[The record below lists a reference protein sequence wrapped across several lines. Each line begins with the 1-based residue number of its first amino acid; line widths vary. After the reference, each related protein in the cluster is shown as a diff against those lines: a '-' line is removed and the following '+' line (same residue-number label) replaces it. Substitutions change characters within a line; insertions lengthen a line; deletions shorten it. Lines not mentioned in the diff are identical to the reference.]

1 VDRLIIKGLYFGG
14 YNYIIERY
22 WEIGPTKIY
31 SKYLDYGYT
40 SYRGYLETPKYYIY
54 VGNYEANEYKYP
66 ITGYS
71 TLIGKAYIYLF
82 IKYIYY
88 KGPYFAI
95 FNSCS
100 KKRIV
105 IEEVKKKK

>member
-1 VDRLIIKGLYFGG
+1 LGK
-14 YNYIIERY
+14 
-22 WEIGPTKIY
+22 GPTKIY

-40 SYRGYLETPKYYIY
+40 SYGGCSGTLKYYIY
-54 VGNYEANEYKYP
+54 TGNHEANEYKYP

-71 TLIGKAYIYLF
+71 TLIGKAYIYLP

-88 KGPYFAI
+88 KGPHFAI
-95 FNSCS
+95 SNNCS

-105 IEEVKKKK
+105 IKEVKKKK